1 MRWPGDFQLPLDAGF
16 PLVTQL
22 GLFSISL
29 VMGERE
35 RQRSSLWLLALPA
48 AGGRSKGNWTDEKFP
63 EVFLD
68 IFTSSEV
75 GGVGNT
81 PGVRGTKPS
90 LFTPSFFKSFS
101 NPFSYTKEQ
110 TVIA

>member
-1 MRWPGDFQLPLDAGF
+1 MAWRLSTAPGCWLSFSHAVGSVLYK
-16 PLVTQL
+16 L
-22 GLFSISL
+22 GY
-29 VMGERE
+29 GRKRE

-75 GGVGNT
+75 GGGVDT

-90 LFTPSFFKSFS
+90 LFIPSFLKSFS